1 MRAVQRQDKSAFQ
14 QLMTRHL
21 DSLYSYAIRLTR
33 DTNNAEDL
41 VQETW
46 SRVWSN
52 GAKYTAGKAKFSTW
66 LYRILYNVFV
76 DQYRRHQQPAAA
88 MADAQGHDELSDLQ
102 ANEQLKERL
111 DCALKQLSSNQR
123 AALLLFHQQGFST
136 REVANIM
143 HINVR
148 AAESLLVRA
157 RRALR
162 VSLTQEIGNEENMP

>member
-1 MRAVQRQDKSAFQ
+1 MRAVQRQDKNAFQ

-21 DSLYSYAIRLTR
+21 DNLFSYAIRLTR

-46 SRVWSN
+46 FRVWSS
-52 GAKYTAGKAKFSTW
+52 GSSYTAGRVKFSTW

-76 DQYRRHQQPAAA
+76 DQYRRQQRSAAA
-88 MADAQGHDELSDLQ
+88 IEDVQDDHELSDLQ
-102 ANEQLKERL
+102 ANAQLKDRL
-111 DCALKQLSSNQR
+111 DCALKQLPNNQR

-143 HINVR
+143 HLNVR
-148 AAESLLVRA
+148 AAQSLLVRA

-162 VSLTQEIGNEENMP
+162 VSLTQNLGDEESMP